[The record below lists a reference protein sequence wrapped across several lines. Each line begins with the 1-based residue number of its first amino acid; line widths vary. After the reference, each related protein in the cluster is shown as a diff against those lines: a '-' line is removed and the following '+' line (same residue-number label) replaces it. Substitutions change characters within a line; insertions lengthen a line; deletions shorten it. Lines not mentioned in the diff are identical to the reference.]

1 MTAGSTENLPAEAE
15 IAIAHTPPE
24 LRGALTILFELDHRL
39 ARIVAATTEPML
51 GQMRIAWWR
60 DVLSSPPHDRPVG
73 DAVLDG
79 IGEHWMERERAL
91 IDLVDGW
98 EHMLATP
105 SLGEADAEALISAR
119 CEAILA
125 VFGVHDRGAA
135 PSYEAA
141 ARAWAIADMAA
152 KVSHPDERTLIL
164 RLWRDR
170 PGQSAKLPQEARGL
184 AVLGALGARA
194 LRRGGRPLME
204 GRTASLVATRAAI
217 LGR

>member
-1 MTAGSTENLPAEAE
+1 MTAGSTENLPAEAV

-24 LRGALTILFELDHRL
+24 LRGALTILFELDQRL

-60 DVLSSPPHDRPVG
+60 DVLAKPAPDRPAG

-79 IGEHWMERERAL
+79 IGAHWMGRERAL
-91 IDLVDGW
+91 LDLVDGW
-98 EHMLATP
+98 EHMLAP
-105 SLGEADAEALISAR
+105 PPLGEADAEALISAR

-125 VFGVHDRGAA
+125 VFGVHDGDTTT
-135 PSYEAA
+135 SFEAA
-141 ARAWAIADMAA
+141 ARVWAIADVTA
-152 KVSHPDERTLIL
+152 KVSHPEERALML
-164 RLWRDR
+164 RLWQRQPALSER
-170 PGQSAKLPQEARGL
+170 LPRKARGL

-194 LRRGGRPLME
+194 LKRGGRPMME
-204 GRTASLVATRAAI
+204 GRAASLIATRAAI